1 MKTTININGKD
12 VEITLTKEQ
21 IDKITKSNQKVTDRI
36 KTFEDALKDQ
46 NISEDDFY
54 SSCKEL
60 TIDEIAYKKLKLIAK
75 SINEDWT
82 PNWNDSNE
90 YKYYPYFDMRE
101 NVGFSVSAFD
111 GWDTFAGVGSRL
123 CFKTKELAEYSGKQF
138 ISIYKDFLIIK

>member
-36 KTFEDALKDQ
+36 KTFEDVLKDQ

-101 NVGFSVSAFD
+101 NVGFSFSQCYCW
-111 GWDTFAGVGSRL
+111 GTYSHVGSRL

-138 ISIYKDFLIIK
+138 ISIYKEFLIIK

>member
-101 NVGFSVSAFD
+101 NVGFSGSLYLC
-111 GWDTFAGVGSRL
+111 WNTFSHVGSRL

>member
-36 KTFEDALKDQ
+36 KTFEDVLKDQ

-101 NVGFSVSAFD
+101 NVGFSFSQCYC
-111 GWDTFAGVGSRL
+111 WSTFACVGSRL

-138 ISIYKDFLIIK
+138 ISIYKEFLIIK